1 MRRYMLAAGLA
12 ALLAFPAAALAEAGK
27 PAPSGNYVSDITH
40 TSLTWRIG
48 HFGLSH
54 YTARFA
60 RADAQL
66 GWNLETPERSTLSVT
81 IDPASV
87 RTDFPF
93 PEKEDF
99 DRKIATAPEF
109 LAGEPIRF
117 VSRHV
122 EKTGDNTGRVTG
134 DLTFRGRT
142 QPFTLDVVYNGSME
156 KHPHDGTPKIGF
168 SAKGSVKRSEWGMDF
183 AIPALDDA
191 VEVIVET
198 EFMPAPK

>member
-1 MRRYMLAAGLA
+1 M
-12 ALLAFPAAALAEAGK
+12 K
-27 PAPSGNYVSDITH
+27 PAPGGNYVSDLAH
-40 TSLTWRIG
+40 SSVTWRIG
-48 HFGLSH
+48 HFGLSR

-60 RADAQL
+60 RADAKL
-66 GWNLETPERSTLSVT
+66 AWNPDKPEGSTLAVA

-93 PEKEDF
+93 PGKEDF
-99 DRKIATAPEF
+99 DRKIATAPEL
-109 LAGEPIRF
+109 LASEPIRF
-117 VSRHV
+117 VSRRI
-122 EKTGDNTGRVTG
+122 EKTGEKTGRVTG